1 MSSIDPNLYVGSL
14 EAAKDNT
21 WILQTAGINAII
33 GFLSPNVA
41 FPYSD
46 AVRSTCE
53 INFFRIEDGDPKF
66 VTLFFESVNKMLR
79 RYLNDKKK
87 VLVHCN
93 SGQSRSVSAAL
104 LYAMH
109 EKGLSLKVSFFSY
122 SVVNVLLNAEE
133 SSFLA

>member
-14 EAAKDNT
+14 EAAKDNN
-21 WILQTAGINAII
+21 WILTTAGINAII

-79 RYLNDKKK
+79 RYLNDKKRCLCT
-87 VLVHCN
+87 VTAARAGA
-93 SGQSRSVSAAL
+93 SAL
-104 LYAMH
+104 LCCMPCMRRD
-109 EKGLSLKVSFFSY
+109 FR
-122 SVVNVLLNAEE
+122 
-133 SSFLA
+133 